1 MACVEDCDQIL
12 IASAAK
18 EEEEGWEENDSFQN
32 EVDDSM
38 DGVWEAENLIGK
50 EKEWESWEEASIS
63 QSQSDCTTIPENV
76 FDIMREGT
84 LSQVEGFINKY
95 GLEYSLDQ
103 RDEYGHTPTH
113 WTALNGHAHVFRYL
127 VQKQGKIDLHS
138 NNGQGPRPIHWA
150 SRNGHVAVVDILLT
164 AGVPVDAT
172 DHKGLTPLMM
182 ACMFGRSMMAAYL
195 LGKGAAPHLT
205 DMNGDSA
212 LHWAAYKGFP
222 GLMQMLIYSGFNPQK
237 PDNFGSSPLHLACI
251 SGNLAAVKLLCAKS
265 TVQLEPRDRNRKTP
279 LDLAAKHGHQDIIKF
294 LETEK
299 RRRNTFLPVF
309 LDIWTLV
316 FGQSARSRGPLL
328 FFLGSVLLW
337 AYPMYF
343 LRCVPVTW
351 DLLPMLHYIFIL
363 VNLTM
368 WISLIVANKKDPG
381 FLAQNTDDYHRSIKQ
396 IAYYDEWKNH
406 RVSEFD
412 LGPDIL
418 RLCHTCRSVRPLRAK
433 HCRICDRCV
442 AQFDHHCPYIYN
454 CVGLRN
460 RGWFLV
466 FTLSVAVNCSITIFF
481 ACYCIAVEGWRL
493 LYIIGLIEALIFC
506 GLGWLLSGFT
516 LLYAAM
522 NLTSNEMFNYKRYN
536 YLKNARGKYHN
547 PFSRGMFY
555 NIAEFF
561 LCIQPVEPDHIS
573 VRDL

>member
-1 MACVEDCDQIL
+1 MGSLAMACVEDCDQIL
-12 IASAAK
+12 IAPSIQ
-18 EEEEGWEENDSFQN
+18 EEQGWEENASFQHD
-32 EVDDSM
+32 DDSL
-38 DGVWEAENLIGK
+38 DGGWGRDSLDSK
-50 EKEWESWEEASIS
+50 EKDWESWGESSIS
-63 QSQSDCTTIPENV
+63 ETENV
-76 FDIMREGT
+76 FDMMRDGS
-84 LSQVEGFINKY
+84 LSQVSGFVSKY
-95 GLEYSLDQ
+95 GLEYSLGQ

-113 WTALNGHAHVFRYL
+113 WMALNGHASIARFL
-127 VQKQGKIDLHS
+127 VQNRGNVDHHS

-150 SRNGHVAVVDILLT
+150 SRNGHVAVVDILLS
-164 AGVPVDAT
+164 AGVAVDAT
-172 DHKGLTPLMM
+172 DHKGPTPLMM
-182 ACMFGRSMMAAYL
+182 ACMFGRSMMAAFL
-195 LGKGAAPHLT
+195 LGKQAAPHLT
-205 DMNGDSA
+205 DINGDSA

-222 GLMQMLIYSGFNPQK
+222 GLMQMLINSGFNPQK

-251 SGNLAAVKLLCAKS
+251 SGNIAAVKLLCAKS
-265 TVQLEPRDRNRKTP
+265 TVELEPRDRNRKTP
-279 LDLAAKHGHQDIIKF
+279 LELAAKHGHQDIIKY
-294 LETEK
+294 LEQEK
-299 RRRNTFLPVF
+299 RRRNTFLPIF
-309 LDIWTLV
+309 FDIWSLV
-316 FGQSARSRGPLL
+316 FGQSAKSRGPLL

-337 AYPMYF
+337 AYPMYL

-351 DLLPMLHYIFIL
+351 DLLPALHYIFIL
-363 VNLTM
+363 INLVM
-368 WISLIVANKKDPG
+368 WVSLLIANKKDPG
-381 FLAQNTDDYHRSIKQ
+381 FLPQNTEDYHRSIKQ

-406 RVSEFD
+406 RADSS

-466 FTLSVAVNCSITIFF
+466 FTLSVALNSSITIFF

-493 LYIIGLIEALIFC
+493 LYIIGLIEALVFC

-536 YLKNARGKYHN
+536 YLKNARGKYTN

-555 NIAEFF
+555 NLAEFF
-561 LCIQPVEPDHIS
+561 LCIQPVDPDHICA
-573 VRDL
+573 RDL